1 MVSVDKR
8 HQYDALK
15 MFVVVVL
22 SSGVGWLK
30 YANVFSIDSSAS
42 IYEIPF
48 FFSNRSAI
56 SNHSS
61 LLLGNRNK
69 RKTK

>member
-8 HQYDALK
+8 HQYDAIK

-22 SSGVGWLK
+22 SFGVGWLN
-30 YANVFSIDSSAS
+30 YANVFSIESSAT

-48 FFSNRSAI
+48 FFKLFRYF
-56 SNHSS
+56 
-61 LLLGNRNK
+61 
-69 RKTK
+69 

>member
-8 HQYDALK
+8 HQYDAIK

-30 YANVFSIDSSAS
+30 YANVFSIESSAT
-42 IYEIPF
+42 IYEIP

-61 LLLGNRNK
+61 LLLGNWNK
-69 RKTK
+69 RNTK

>member
-8 HQYDALK
+8 HLYDAIK

-30 YANVFSIDSSAS
+30 YANVFSIESSAT

-48 FFSNRSAI
+48 FFQTVPLFLTI
-56 SNHSS
+56 
-61 LLLGNRNK
+61 LLYF
-69 RKTK
+69 